1 MKHAKLKGILDR
13 SLMDLKTRG
22 IRKGEE
28 HVITGVQPATG
39 GRGPRCFLAGYEGRC
54 FLRLNSNSYLGLSMH
69 PHVIAAEEKAAR
81 IFGTGPGAVR
91 FISGTYAPHIE
102 LENRLAEF
110 HGRQAGM
117 IFSAAYATIMGVLPQ
132 LITGDTVVLSDSLNH
147 NCIIN
152 AMRLAKPAQKLIY
165 RHLDMA
171 ELETKIRDSVGQG
184 SRAMVVTDGIF
195 SMRGDY
201 APLDKINAICR
212 KYDESFSEGIITVV
226 DDSHGV
232 GAFGQT
238 GRGVEEHTYSRA
250 DILVATL
257 GKAFGVNGGY
267 VVADRT
273 VIDFLRETSP
283 FYVYSNP
290 ITPSEAAAA
299 AKAIELL
306 DISEGRNLLRRL
318 LQLTNRL
325 QNGFIELGYEI
336 ISGEHPIVPVMI
348 RDTAKTARLVQ
359 YLFDN
364 DILATGLNYPVVPK
378 GDEEI
383 RFQVAASHS
392 EEDID
397 QVLEVVASFDR

>member
-1 MKHAKLKGILDR
+1 MTLAKLKGTLDR

-69 PHVIAAEEKAAR
+69 PQVIAAEEKAAR

-91 FISGTYAPHIE
+91 FISGTYGPHIE

-152 AMRLAKPAQKLIY
+152 ALRLAKPAQKLIY

-184 SRAMVVTDGIF
+184 SRALVVTDGIF

-201 APLDKINAICR
+201 APLDEISAICR

-238 GRGVEEHTYSRA
+238 RPSVLTA
-250 DILVATL
+250 ATWWPTGQSL
-257 GKAFGVNGGY
+257 ISCEKP
-267 VVADRT
+267 RRSMSIQT
-273 VIDFLRETSP
+273 RLLPLRQQQQQRRLNCLT
-283 FYVYSNP
+283 
-290 ITPSEAAAA
+290 A
-299 AKAIELL
+299 AKDETC
-306 DISEGRNLLRRL
+306 SS
-318 LQLTNRL
+318 
-325 QNGFIELGYEI
+325 GY
-336 ISGEHPIVPVMI
+336 S
-348 RDTAKTARLVQ
+348 
-359 YLFDN
+359 
-364 DILATGLNYPVVPK
+364 
-378 GDEEI
+378 
-383 RFQVAASHS
+383 S
-392 EEDID
+392 
-397 QVLEVVASFDR
+397 